1 MRRSR
6 GQKNERR
13 YCDNR
18 ADMPRN
24 LCLRA
29 GYDASR
35 VGGLEMSAAERFF
48 RRFNRI
54 MEDERTLIA
63 IGLLVIAWALW

>member
-1 MRRSR
+1 
-6 GQKNERR
+6 
-13 YCDNR
+13 
-18 ADMPRN
+18 
-24 LCLRA
+24 
-29 GYDASR
+29 
-35 VGGLEMSAAERFF
+35 MSAAERFF